1 MNAIQMGT
9 ADVILADPHE
19 AGGLWQ
25 CLKIGAVCEAAGIH
39 IGMHSGGELGLT
51 QAAYLHLAASMPN
64 AKIALDTIYHLHT
77 DDILKNRITF
87 ETGYADVP
95 KGPGLGVEIDLE
107 KLEAYRTDTITSAY
121 LNPDK
126 PDWFSEKPEF

>member
-1 MNAIQMGT
+1 
-9 ADVILADPHE
+9 
-19 AGGLWQ
+19 
-25 CLKIGAVCEAAGIH
+25 
-39 IGMHSGGELGLT
+39 
-51 QAAYLHLAASMPN
+51 MPN

-107 KLEAYRTDTITSAY
+107 KLEAYRTNTITSAY